1 MLKLCCFVPES
12 HLDSVKMAMFDAGAG
27 RIGQYEQCAWQTL
40 GLGQFKPLGDAN
52 PFLGREGALEQVA
65 EYNVEMVCEE
75 RFVEDAIKALHTA
88 HPYETPAYEVYTLL
102 NRPR

>member
-1 MLKLCCFVPES
+1 MLKLCFFVPES

-27 RIGQYEQCAWQTL
+27 RIGQYDQCAWQTL
-40 GLGQFKPLGDAN
+40 GLGQFRPLEGSS

-65 EYNVEMVCEE
+65 EYKVEMVCEE
-75 RFVEDAIKALHTA
+75 RFGEAAINALHDA

-102 NRPR
+102 NGPC